1 MRRRFCCRIIQ
12 LHMTTATQLERG
24 MMLRDLT
31 APTLDGERVQLSDLR
46 GRRNL
51 VLIFAGT
58 NGEEQRLLSELRES
72 RAELRE
78 EEAVAAV
85 IADNDRESR
94 SWYGALA
101 ADGTPRAALYIT
113 DRYGEIYFAAHPERG
128 LSLPSAA
135 EVLDWLRFINSQC
148 PE

>member
-1 MRRRFCCRIIQ
+1 
-12 LHMTTATQLERG
+12 
-24 MMLRDLT
+24 MMLRDLK
-31 APTLDGERVQLSDLR
+31 APSLDGPPVQLSDLR

-58 NGEEQRLLSELRES
+58 DGAEWRLIAELRQ
-72 RAELRE
+72 AAGELRE
-78 EEAVAAV
+78 EEATAV
-85 IADNDRESR
+85 IVADAGAESR
-94 SWYGALA
+94 AWYGALA
-101 ADGTPRAALYIT
+101 PDGVPGAALYIS

-128 LSLPSAA
+128 QPLPSAA

>member
-1 MRRRFCCRIIQ
+1 
-12 LHMTTATQLERG
+12 
-24 MMLRDLT
+24 MMLRDFT
-31 APTLDGERVQLSDLR
+31 APTLEGERVQLSNLR

-58 NGEEQRLLSELRES
+58 NGEEWRLLSELR
-72 RAELRE
+72 ALGNDLHE
-78 EEAVAAV
+78 EEAVVALV
-85 IADNDRESR
+85 ADPDAEARA
-94 SWYGALA
+94 WYGATA

-113 DRYGEIYFAAHPERG
+113 DRYGEIYFVAHPERG
-128 LSLPSAA
+128 QPLPSAA

>member
-1 MRRRFCCRIIQ
+1 
-12 LHMTTATQLERG
+12 
-24 MMLRDLT
+24 MMLRDL
-31 APTLDGERVQLSDLR
+31 AAHTLEGQPVQLSDLR

-58 NGEEQRLLSELRES
+58 DAEEGRLISELQACGE
-72 RAELRE
+72 AVRE

-85 IADNDRESR
+85 FAAADPDARA
-94 SWYGALA
+94 WYGALA
-101 ADGTPRAALYIT
+101 GDGTPRAALYVS

-128 LSLPSAA
+128 QALPSAA
-135 EVLDWLRFINSQC
+135 EVLEWLRFINAQC

>member
-1 MRRRFCCRIIQ
+1 
-12 LHMTTATQLERG
+12 
-24 MMLRDLT
+24 MMLRDIPVT
-31 APTLDGERVQLSDLR
+31 TLEGVPAWASDFR

-58 NGEEQRLLSELRES
+58 NGEDWRLLSELRDA
-72 RAELRE
+72 RDELRE
-78 EEAVAAV
+78 EESAICVVAEAEPETR
-85 IADNDRESR
+85 AP
-94 SWYGALA
+94 YGALA
-101 ADGTPRAALYIT
+101 ADGSPRAALYIT

-128 LSLPSAA
+128 QALPSAA

>member
-1 MRRRFCCRIIQ
+1 
-12 LHMTTATQLERG
+12 

-58 NGEEQRLLSELRES
+58 NGEEWRLLSELREV
-72 RAELRE
+72 RDDLRE
-78 EEAVAAV
+78 EEAVVAAV
-85 IADNDRESR
+85 ADRDPESR
-94 SWYGALA
+94 AWYGALA
-101 ADGTPRAALYIT
+101 ADGTPRAALYVT

-128 LSLPSAA
+128 QALPSAA